1 MANDGNNSDK
11 KFRFWKLEF
20 LFVRLG
26 HILVLLMRGSKEK
39 DLRYFKY
46 LSVTHGS
53 SVDTKLGYVYYRI
66 FESAFFL
73 IEEISS
79 FIWAIIESCSFFN
92 FSRDFSKK
100 PDIWSKPILKQ
111 PHRNDFQT
119 CSNAFFLSST
129 TLTFFNLTNSSRSRS
144 SSVALIKEIASS

>member
-1 MANDGNNSDK
+1 M
-11 KFRFWKLEF
+11 

-26 HILVLLMRGSKEK
+26 QILVLLMRGSKEK
-39 DLRYFKY
+39 ELRYLQLVASQSRKFSWA
-46 LSVTHGS
+46 LNEDG
-53 SVDTKLGYVYYRI
+53 YYRI

-92 FSRDFSKK
+92 FSRDFPKK
-100 PDIWSKPILKQ
+100 SEIWSKPILKQ
-111 PHRNDFQT
+111 PHRDDFQT